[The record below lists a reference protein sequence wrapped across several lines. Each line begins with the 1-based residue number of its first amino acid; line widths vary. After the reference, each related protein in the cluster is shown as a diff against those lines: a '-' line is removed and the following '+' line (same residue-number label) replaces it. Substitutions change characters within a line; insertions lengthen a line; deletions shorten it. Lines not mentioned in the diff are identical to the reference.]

1 VFFATDALVISL
13 RAIGFVALFQAAG
26 AALFLALY
34 EPHIVR
40 ASADRLRV
48 VARVAAL
55 VALVA
60 AVLHYVLT
68 PARMAGD
75 FGSTFDPAL
84 ESLLLRSNSG
94 GAHIVRVVGLAI
106 LLLSLDRA
114 SRLNTWAACGG
125 AALALLSF
133 VLMGHTVIHAQ
144 RWILA
149 PLLLVHVVVVAVW
162 LGALAGLYLA
172 ARDAGA
178 ASGPLVTRFSSH
190 ATWAVPAIFVCG
202 LGMSVVFVRSWAE
215 LATPYGAMVLGK
227 SLAFALI
234 MVPAVY
240 NKWRF
245 GPRLNA
251 GEAAAAVGL
260 QRAITAEW
268 LLIAAVLVA
277 TAAMT
282 SLYAPEHLDGSFA
295 PEHELVVPAH

>member
-1 VFFATDALVISL
+1 VFFATDALVIGL

-26 AALFLALY
+26 AALFIALY
-34 EPHIVR
+34 EPHTAR
-40 ASADRLRV
+40 DSADRLRL
-48 VARVAAL
+48 VARIAAL

-94 GAHIVRVVGLAI
+94 TAHIVRVVGLAI

-114 SRLNTWAACGG
+114 SKLNAWAACGG

-133 VLMGHTVIHAQ
+133 ALMGHTVIHEQ

-149 PLLLVHVVVVAVW
+149 PMLLVHVVVAAVW
-162 LGALAGLYLA
+162 LGALAGLYVAL
-172 ARDAGA
+172 REQGA
-178 ASGPLVTRFSSH
+178 ASGALVARFSAH
-190 ATWAVPAIFVCG
+190 AAFAVPAIFVCG
-202 LGMSVVFVRSWAE
+202 LVMSALFIRSFAE

-227 SLAFALI
+227 SLAFAVL
-234 MVPAVY
+234 MALAAR

-245 GPRLNA
+245 GPRLLA
-251 GEAAAAVGL
+251 GDTSAVGSL
-260 QRAITAEW
+260 LRTIKAEW
-268 LLIAAVLVA
+268 VLIAVVLAA
-277 TAAMT
+277 TAVMT
-282 SLYAPEHLDGSFA
+282 SLYAPEHLEGSFA
-295 PEHELVVPAH
+295 PEHEVAPAH

>member
-1 VFFATDALVISL
+1 MFFVTDALVIGL

-26 AALFLALY
+26 AVLFLALY
-34 EPHIVR
+34 EQHVAR
-40 ASADRLRV
+40 APADQLRL

-94 GAHIVRVVGLAI
+94 TAHIVRVVGLAI

-114 SRLNTWAACGG
+114 NKLNTWVACAG

-133 VLMGHTVIHAQ
+133 VLMGHTVIHEQ
-144 RWILA
+144 RFLLA
-149 PLLLVHVVVVAVW
+149 PMLLIHVVVAAVW

-172 ARDAGA
+172 ARAEGTASA
-178 ASGPLVTRFSSH
+178 ALVARFSAH
-190 ATWAVPAIFVCG
+190 ASTAVPSIFVCG
-202 LGMSVVFVRSWAE
+202 FIMSVLFIRSLDE
-215 LATPYGAMVLGK
+215 LTTPYGAMVLGK
-227 SLAFALI
+227 SLGFAAL
-234 MVPAVY
+234 MALAAQ

-245 GPRLNA
+245 GPRLLA
-251 GEAAAAVGL
+251 GDHSAVPAL
-260 QRAITAEW
+260 QRTIAWEW
-268 LLIAAVLVA
+268 GLIAVVLAA
-277 TAAMT
+277 TAVMT
-282 SLYAPEHLDGSFA
+282 SLYAPEHLEGSFA
-295 PEHELVVPAH
+295 PEHEVAPTH

>member
-1 VFFATDALVISL
+1 MFLATDALVIGL

-34 EPHIVR
+34 ER
-40 ASADRLRV
+40 YMASAPAERLRF

-55 VALVA
+55 IALVA
-60 AVLHYVLT
+60 AVFHYVLT

-75 FGSTFDPAL
+75 FDSTFDPAL

-114 SRLNTWAACGG
+114 SKLNTWAACGG

-133 VLMGHTVIHAQ
+133 VLMGHTVIHEQ

-149 PLLLVHVVVVAVW
+149 PLLLVHVVVAAVW
-162 LGALAGLYLA
+162 LGGLAGLYLA
-172 ARDAGA
+172 ARDTGA
-178 ASGPLVTRFSSH
+178 ASGPLVARFSAH

-202 LGMSVVFVRSWAE
+202 FVMSAVFIRSFAE

-227 SLAFALI
+227 AFGFALL
-234 MVPAVY
+234 MVPAVL

-245 GPRLNA
+245 GPRLAA
-251 GEAAAAVGL
+251 GDPAAALGL
-260 QRAITAEW
+260 QRAIAVEW
-268 LLIAAVLVA
+268 LLIAAVLIG

-282 SLYAPEHLDGSFA
+282 SLFAPEHLDGSFA
-295 PEHELVVPAH
+295 PEHEVVPAH

>member
-1 VFFATDALVISL
+1 VFFATDALVIGL

-34 EPHIVR
+34 EQYVARTP
-40 ASADRLRV
+40 ADQLRL

-55 VALVA
+55 VALIA

-94 GAHIVRVVGLAI
+94 TAHIVRVVGLAI

-114 SRLNTWAACGG
+114 NKLNTWAACGG

-133 VLMGHTVIHAQ
+133 ALMGHTVIHEQ
-144 RWILA
+144 RLLLA
-149 PLLLVHVVVVAVW
+149 PMLLIHVVVAALW

-172 ARDAGA
+172 ARAEGT
-178 ASGPLVTRFSSH
+178 ASGALVARFSGH
-190 ATWAVPAIFVCG
+190 ASRAVPAIFVCG
-202 LGMSVVFVRSWAE
+202 FIMSVLFIRSLDE
-215 LATPYGAMVLGK
+215 LTTPYGAMVLGK
-227 SLAFALI
+227 SLGFAVL
-234 MVPAVY
+234 MALAAQ

-245 GPRLNA
+245 GPRLLA
-251 GEAAAAVGL
+251 GDIRAVPAL
-260 QRAITAEW
+260 QRTIAWEW
-268 LLIAAVLVA
+268 GLIAVVLAGTAV
-277 TAAMT
+277 MT
-282 SLYAPEHLDGSFA
+282 SLYAPEHLEGSFA
-295 PEHELVVPAH
+295 PEHEVAPAH

>member
-1 VFFATDALVISL
+1 MFFATDALVISL

-34 EPHIVR
+34 EPHV
-40 ASADRLRV
+40 AGAAADRLRS

-84 ESLLLRSNSG
+84 ESLLLRSSSG

-106 LLLSLDRA
+106 LLLSLDRGT
-114 SRLNTWAACGG
+114 RLNTWAACGG

-133 VLMGHTVIHAQ
+133 VLMGHTAIHEQ
-144 RWILA
+144 RWLLA
-149 PLLLVHVVVVAVW
+149 PLLLIHVAVAAVW
-162 LGALAGLYLA
+162 LGALAALYLA
-172 ARDAGA
+172 ARDTGT
-178 ASGPLVTRFSSH
+178 ASGPLVARFSKH
-190 ATWAVPAIFVCG
+190 AAWAVPAIFVCG
-202 LGMSVVFVRSWAE
+202 LAMSVVLIRSWSE

-227 SLAFALI
+227 SFGFAALMALAAQ
-234 MVPAVY
+234 

-245 GPRLNA
+245 GPRLLA
-251 GEAAAAVGL
+251 GDASAVGSL
-260 QRAITAEW
+260 QRTIAAEW
-268 LLIAAVLVA
+268 VLIGAVLVA
-277 TAAMT
+277 TAVMT

-295 PEHELVVPAH
+295 PEHQPEPAH